1 MTATMTRPVDILNR
15 TFEYDELQDIA
26 QYGANAGVSGFI
38 YSSELYDV
46 FTKYETIIM
55 DYLQDFAEDCFGKSA
70 EAMIVDRLDCDD
82 WTMQSFRELAVWMY
96 LELRAQ
102 EEVGD
107 DL

>member
-1 MTATMTRPVDILNR
+1 MTATLSRSVDILNR
-15 TFEYDELQDIA
+15 TFEYDELCDIA

-46 FTKYETIIM
+46 FNTYETIIM
-55 DYLQDFAEDCFGKSA
+55 DYLEDFADSCYGKSA

-102 EEVGD
+102 EETAE
-107 DL
+107 